1 MASVL
6 EIIEARAPE
15 YLNHTS
21 IDVFI
26 ELATNKT
33 NESVM
38 GINYNEAI
46 ALRTMHTLALSDRSK
61 GGGSSPSG
69 SIKSEKEGMLS
80 RSYGSNSSNSS
91 NSNSNLAQTSWGVEL
106 MDLQESSIIPFTN
119 KMMY

>member
-1 MASVL
+1 MVSVV

-38 GINYNEAI
+38 GINYNEAV
-46 ALRTMHTLALSDRSK
+46 ALRAMHMLALSDRSK
-61 GGGSSPSG
+61 GGGSSASG

-80 RSYGSNSSNSS
+80 RSYGSNSSNS
-91 NSNSNLAQTSWGVEL
+91 NSNSNLSQTSWGVEL

-119 KMMY
+119 KMMC